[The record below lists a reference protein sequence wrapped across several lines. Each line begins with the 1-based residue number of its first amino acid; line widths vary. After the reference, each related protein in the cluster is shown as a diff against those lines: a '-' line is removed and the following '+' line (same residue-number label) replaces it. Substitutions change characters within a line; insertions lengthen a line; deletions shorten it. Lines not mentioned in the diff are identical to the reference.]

1 MSLPEGCT
9 SRPLTFDDV
18 DAVVELANTCE
29 RHDTGVVML
38 EREDVVADLRQ
49 EGVDLHRDTVGVFE
63 GDAIVGS
70 AMLPSDRGAW
80 VDVHPEV
87 RGRGI
92 GTWLRLFT
100 ERRARERGFTRVG
113 QTIHDR
119 SEDAVRFLVDA
130 GYAPRRT
137 AWILTID
144 HPERPADPRVPEG
157 IVLRHYRP
165 DDEDEAFAMFEDA
178 FAEWPDRTP
187 SSLTTW
193 RALTIEREGFEPE
206 DLVLAVADE
215 EVVGGAF
222 LIESGEIW
230 VDKLAVRRDHRHR
243 GVARALLQTAFQRS
257 FDRGYTASSLSTD
270 SDTGALT
277 LYDKLGMRVSQS
289 HTHYALDL
297 G

>member
-38 EREDVVADLRQ
+38 DREDVVADLRQ
-49 EGVDLHRDTVGVFE
+49 EGVELPRDTVGIFE
-63 GDAIVGS
+63 GGRMVGS
-70 AMLPSDRGAW
+70 AMLPGDRGAW
-80 VDVHPEV
+80 VDVHPEA

-92 GTWLRLFT
+92 GTSLRLFI
-100 ERRARERGFTRVG
+100 ERRARERGFRRIG
-113 QTIHDR
+113 QTIDDR
-119 SEDAVRFLVDA
+119 RKEAAGFLVQA
-130 GYAPRRT
+130 GYTPRRT
-137 AWILTID
+137 AWVLTIE
-144 HPERPADPRVPEG
+144 HAERPTDPRVPDG
-157 IVLRHYRP
+157 IRLRHYHP
-165 DDEDEAFAMFEDA
+165 GDEDGTFAVFEHA

-187 SSLTTW
+187 SSPATW
-193 RALTIEREGFEPE
+193 RALTIEREGFEAE
-206 DLVLAVADE
+206 DLLLAVAGE
-215 EVVGGAF
+215 EIVGGAF

-230 VDKLAVRRDHRHR
+230 VDKLAVHRGHRHR
-243 GVARALLQTAFQRS
+243 GIARALLQTAFQRS

-277 LYDKLGMRVSQS
+277 LYEKLGMRVSQS